1 MNLSACV
8 KYISLSPSN
17 YISINQRKLYFPA
30 KKAFPS
36 PKLVRNHDCDTFS
49 ERLEHSG
56 GGAGEQVCRVIIRPR
71 LAGLDVEQRGSEI
84 VGGAAV
90 HSLYHVCQC

>member
-1 MNLSACV
+1 MTL
-8 KYISLSPSN
+8 
-17 YISINQRKLYFPA
+17 FPNGW
-30 KKAFPS
+30 S
-36 PKLVRNHDCDTFS
+36 
-49 ERLEHSG
+49 SG
-56 GGAGEQVCRVIIRPR
+56 EGAGEQVCRVIIRPR

>member
-1 MNLSACV
+1 MTL
-8 KYISLSPSN
+8 
-17 YISINQRKLYFPA
+17 
-30 KKAFPS
+30 FPS
-36 PKLVRNHDCDTFS
+36 GWS
-49 ERLEHSG
+49 SG
-56 GGAGEQVCRVIIRPR
+56 VGAGEQVCRVIIRPR